1 MENSLFKKEERKC
14 CVCDKKLFGR
24 SDKVFCDIHCKNK
37 YHAEMRKHT
46 KTASVETTKILNKN
60 YAILCVLL
68 GENCKRFKVKKLHLE
83 THGFNFQTISGL
95 EKTTLGQKMKI
106 YEFSWYYSKDDNIV
120 VLRDSE
126 QSAISPFV
134 YKRWEN
140 QYKKL
145 QTKN

>member
-14 CVCDKKLFGR
+14 CVCDKKIFGR

-46 KTASVETTKILNKN
+46 KTASAETTKILNKN

-145 QTKN
+145 QTEN